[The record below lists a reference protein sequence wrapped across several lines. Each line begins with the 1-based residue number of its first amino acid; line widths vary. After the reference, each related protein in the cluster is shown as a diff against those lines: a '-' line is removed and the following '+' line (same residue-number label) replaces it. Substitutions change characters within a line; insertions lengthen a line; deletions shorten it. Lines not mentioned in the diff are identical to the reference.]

1 MSSEDRFFE
10 SVIRKALP
18 HHFDVQFCMT
28 DTYQTIEP
36 SNEGISNVY
45 IRPLHHLVSLPLQTR
60 RRLYGPLFKNQR
72 ALSTIVSPMRSVLK
86 EAVKIVTSKYGEDLA
101 LRWRDETYQRATS
114 LFISEGIRGLFFNQ
128 NGIVQLKEN
137 GESSRYQYEEVL
149 QFKFPQ
155 GWHTIATRTVTPG
168 LKPMAFSI
176 DKEDLWE
183 ATPKNED
190 LFEAVK
196 SLYLVNIDSPKD
208 GLVEIFLWH
217 DQPLENYTSSFI
229 KSAIKDAES
238 TFSVTSRNR
247 SICVLL
253 LTASDLPGLKGLNGL
268 EKLSLQRM
276 DGIARVMFSPG
287 KQEVDVQTNRNISN
301 MDEIAGTQFEE
312 KVFSRLEKIGLDVTS
327 LFDDEPTFLFHRD
340 TIDSNDASF
349 LSISFQ
355 CWSGIW
361 MNSLEID
368 GEYVIS

>member
-155 GWHTIATRTVTPG
+155 GWHTIEPER
-168 LKPMAFSI
+168 
-176 DKEDLWE
+176 
-183 ATPKNED
+183 
-190 LFEAVK
+190 
-196 SLYLVNIDSPKD
+196 SLPD
-208 GLVEIFLWH
+208 
-217 DQPLENYTSSFI
+217 
-229 KSAIKDAES
+229 
-238 TFSVTSRNR
+238 
-247 SICVLL
+247 
-253 LTASDLPGLKGLNGL
+253 
-268 EKLSLQRM
+268 
-276 DGIARVMFSPG
+276 
-287 KQEVDVQTNRNISN
+287 
-301 MDEIAGTQFEE
+301 
-312 KVFSRLEKIGLDVTS
+312 
-327 LFDDEPTFLFHRD
+327 
-340 TIDSNDASF
+340 
-349 LSISFQ
+349 
-355 CWSGIW
+355 
-361 MNSLEID
+361 
-368 GEYVIS
+368 

>member
-18 HHFDVQFCMT
+18 HHYDVHFCMT
-28 DTYQTIEP
+28 DTYQTVEP
-36 SNEGISNVY
+36 RSEDVSAVC

-101 LRWRDETYQRATS
+101 HRWRDETYQRATS
-114 LFISEGIRGLFFNQ
+114 LFISEGVRGLFFNQ

-168 LKPMAFSI
+168 LKPMFFSV

-183 ATPKNED
+183 ATPKNQD
-190 LFEAVK
+190 IFEAVK

-247 SICVLL
+247 SFGILL
-253 LTASDLPGLKGLNGL
+253 LTVSDLPGLKGLNHL
-268 EKLSLQRM
+268 EKIAFQRM
-276 DGIARVMFSPG
+276 DGEARVMFSPG
-287 KQEVDVQTNRNISN
+287 QQKVGGQTNQKISN
-301 MDEIAGTQFEE
+301 MDEIGGTEFED
-312 KVFSRLEKIGLDVTS
+312 KVFSRLQSIGLDVTS
-327 LFDDEPTFLFHRD
+327 LFYDEPTFFFHQD
-340 TIDSNDASF
+340 TIDIHESSF

-361 MNSLEID
+361 NNSLEID

>member
-18 HHFDVQFCMT
+18 HHYDVHFCMT

-36 SNEGISNVY
+36 RNEGVSNVF

-114 LFISEGIRGLFFNQ
+114 LFISEGVRGLFFNQ
-128 NGIVQLKEN
+128 NGIIQLKEN
-137 GESSRYQYEEVL
+137 GESSRYQYEEIL

-168 LKPMAFSI
+168 LKPMFFSM

-183 ATPKNED
+183 PTPKNQD

-229 KSAIKDAES
+229 MSAIKDAES

-247 SICVLL
+247 SIGVLL
-253 LTASDLPGLKGLNGL
+253 LTVSDLSGLKSLNGL

-276 DGIARVMFSPG
+276 DGVARVMFSPG
-287 KQEVDVQTNRNISN
+287 QEEVDGQWVPKMQGMDDIAESN
-301 MDEIAGTQFEE
+301 YEKDVFLRLDKLEIQPEAIFQ
-312 KVFSRLEKIGLDVTS
+312 S
-327 LFDDEPTFLFHRD
+327 EPSFFLHQD
-340 TIDSNDASF
+340 TIDVQEHPYF
-349 LSISFQ
+349 SISFE
-355 CWSGIW
+355 CWNGTW
-361 MNSLEID
+361 MNSLEVD